1 MTSLLHAIRLD
12 HQIMRPRYPMLLALL
27 AIGISV
33 GAISESPLA
42 GILLVTLISAPIGGS
57 YFATYE
63 SSRLDHLYG
72 TLPLKR
78 SAAAAAIYLYS
89 VILVVVNGLLAT
101 LIAWQVGLRQ
111 HTTLSGT
118 AAAVA
123 LSLSLLGACIYIGLL
138 YPVYLMVPFS
148 KVYILS
154 NVPFYVVTIALI
166 YLAKRTDWLNGL
178 DDFTAAHP
186 GWASVLA
193 VAAGLAVLAVS
204 WSIAQAI
211 ATRAQQR

>member
-1 MTSLLHAIRLD
+1 M
-12 HQIMRPRYPMLLALL
+12 
-27 AIGISV
+27 
-33 GAISESPLA
+33 
-42 GILLVTLISAPIGGS
+42 
-57 YFATYE
+57 
-63 SSRLDHLYG
+63 
-72 TLPLKR
+72 
-78 SAAAAAIYLYS
+78 
-89 VILVVVNGLLAT
+89 
-101 LIAWQVGLRQ
+101 
-111 HTTLSGT
+111 
-118 AAAVA
+118 
-123 LSLSLLGACIYIGLL
+123 
-138 YPVYLMVPFS
+138 PFS